1 MSEKLNELRKSVRQI
16 KDEIG
21 PYGMHIRIDIDTENE
36 GDEGEELYVV
46 TLNDELFS
54 DALTAGEAYCE
65 VHGIYNT
72 FKSYS
77 LVSTDDIIR
86 MLRDRE
92 TTLITDLLDKCE
104 GGEYAFF
111 DPNADDEEDEW
122 ENCPVVLAQV
132 DEWSVT
138 DTSFHEL
145 YVHEVEK
152 DGNGNIKLTGR
163 VVQDGYPDGE
173 RVYTYLGSV
182 LPFYLEK
189 VRSYIETP

>member
-1 MSEKLNELRKSVRQI
+1 MSERFNELKKSVKQL

-21 PYGMHIRIDIDTENE
+21 LYGMHIRIETDDE
-36 GDEGEELYVV
+36 GMDEGEELYRIE
-46 TLNDELFS
+46 LNGELFS
-54 DALTAGEAYCE
+54 NMLTFEEAQCE

-72 FKSYS
+72 FRGFSRIPTS
-77 LVSTDDIIR
+77 CMER

-92 TTLITDLLDKCE
+92 ELLISELLDKC
-104 GGEYAFF
+104 GGRHVCY
-111 DPNADDEEDEW
+111 DVNTGDEEDEW
-122 ENCPVVLAQV
+122 SECPVVLTQI